1 MDFLMSWNGMPHL
14 GLLAKLSILLV
25 VNISSAHNGICESKE
40 VRPEIEFLNGI
51 FSRGFWA

>member
-25 VNISSAHNGICESKE
+25 VNISSEHNGICEPKE
-40 VRPEIEFLNGI
+40 GRPEIEFLNGI